1 MLRFLSKHKNILY
14 HLLGWAAIVLLNFVI
29 YKSDTIRNY
38 GITQFSNW
46 LASIFVFYIT
56 YFFLTPNLLFKKR
69 RFLYIVSLLLTLTG
83 IFVVARFIQFQLTE
97 RQPQYYLGQGLGM
110 QRPGPVSIQPSSSDY
125 DSVKIFPYTSLI
137 DIRYDEDT
145 LNILT
150 ITDTIKIYPRQSFI
164 SKKRSD
170 TMILAKTDK
179 KTALLIRDDTL
190 NFYRMNDKQFFIE
203 MHPVDPRDTAQ
214 LFSYKLQ
221 KAKGEYVYRRNNFN
235 PLPLRTRLR
244 VHPYYPFSE
253 RNLSFTLMLLISTSI
268 STLISFIKRWKDE
281 EQKNIKVEKEKVE
294 AELAYLKQQINP
306 HFLFNILNSIYS
318 FTLEFPTPASD
329 AILKLSSMLRY
340 MLYSTAQEKVSLQ
353 EEVTVI
359 SDYIEL
365 QKLRLNDH
373 TKISLSIVGDIDKFK
388 IEPMLLIPILENAFK
403 FGVDSVTN
411 SFIKI
416 DLRVSESGIFHFDVV
431 NSIVINNKKSNKDSG
446 IGIKNI
452 RRRLD
457 LIYGKSYTFGIV
469 ELNGVFRV
477 VLSLKLQK
485 ITQ

>member
-1 MLRFLSKHKNILY
+1 MLKFLSKYKNILY
-14 HLLGWAAIVLLNFVI
+14 HLLGWTAIVLLNFVI

-56 YFFLTPNLLFKKR
+56 FFLITPNLLFRKR
-69 RFLYIVSLLLTLTG
+69 RVLYAVSLTLTLVG
-83 IFVVARFIQFQLTE
+83 VFITARYIQINLSE

-110 QRPGPVSIQPSSSDY
+110 QRPGPVSIQPSSSHLDT
-125 DSVKIFPYTSLI
+125 VKIFPYTSLI
-137 DIRYDEDT
+137 DVRYDDDT

-164 SKKRSD
+164 STQRAD
-170 TMILAKTDK
+170 TMVLTKNTR
-179 KTALLIRDDTL
+179 KTALTIRDDTL
-190 NFYRMNDKQFFIE
+190 NFYRLKDNQFYIE
-203 MHPVDPRDTAQ
+203 MHPVDERDTAQ
-214 LFSYKLQ
+214 LFSYKMQ
-221 KAKGEYVYRRNNFN
+221 KALGEYVYRRNNFN

-373 TKISLSIVGDIDKFK
+373 TKITLSIVGDIDKFT

-416 DLRVSESGIFHFDVV
+416 DLRVSETGIFHFDVV
-431 NSIVINNKKSNKDSG
+431 NSIVINNKKSDKNSG

-457 LIYGKSYTFGIV
+457 LIYGKNYTFGV
-469 ELNGVFRV
+469 LEQNGVFRV
-477 VLSLKLQK
+477 VLSLKLQN